1 MALTRAN
8 LINQSD
14 QILDSPQVENK
25 IVLRTL
31 PADPALNLTFSP
43 APSADRNVNF
53 PDPGSPSDFVV
64 YGNATQTLTNKTFTG
79 VILTTPTITD
89 FTNAQHDH
97 SNAAGGG
104 QFAHANLLLK
114 NADDHT
120 QYALLAGR
128 SGGQILT
135 GGTAASDP
143 LTLRST
149 TNVTKGGILI
159 DQDNVTLGSAK
170 NINVSGGGELLGLPS
185 TPSGA
190 SAAASKA
197 YVDNQI
203 SILTGGAGVWKEDLL
218 SASQLD
224 NTNDAIAQAVAFFWD
239 ALPVNGDTFI
249 ITDGTNTETFTYSA
263 VNAPF
268 NPTTGGTAITAM
280 TNLVSRINTDSAF
293 WSATLVTTLQS
304 TNTTNGNVI
313 ILRRKVPTSTV
324 SDRIYGVTGTP
335 NIGKYVNFGGQLD
348 YRSRTVVNL
357 PTVDPATATFGIS
370 RLTAA
375 LIPDEAHVVRAEDS
389 VYLWNDD
396 AGTWQL
402 SGGAVTLATSGP
414 GGGVI
419 GQATFDSSLGL
430 NVSAGVASV
439 KVDSTSISF
448 NGSGQLQVAGGAVP
462 LGTSANNG
470 VTGGATAGK
479 VAGDALKGV
488 NILGDGTMEV
498 KVDGSTV
505 QFTPSGQL
513 KATPAAASPTGLVSK
528 NIPFT
533 SDIPSITAP
542 TAGFIS
548 SDIPTLD
555 YPDAT
560 TTGQLFDITV
570 PDDYDSGNLE
580 ILAVYQMS
588 GGTGNV
594 RYQTQAK
601 IVKISGS
608 IDTASYPATGV
619 TLLSPPTTPTRSV
632 LFTISAANFAKGDVI
647 QVYISRLGGDGADTS
662 SATWRVIAF
671 EYRYTAQA
679 ATRAAIQNLDM
690 FADASVASPATLGLL
705 GTDIPTLDF
714 PSGSDTAEKT
724 LFIIPDNWDTYSDA
738 NIRIDY
744 AMSSAASGD
753 MVRIETSGYIVDV
766 SAGAVV
772 ALPAVN
778 FDIFPSNDTNPH
790 RTLVIRAID
799 AASLGAGDAVVLIIR
814 RITTGLPFT
823 NHPGFFKMVNATVA
837 LALAPTAGFTQSQI
851 EEYYLDHTTFGN
863 IVGPATVSGSIGYP
877 TFGIG
882 ANDFATLYSL
892 ASVSSGTG
900 EIDVAFSGRLASF
913 QTTVYSVTIGALLSA
928 GSPSMTL
935 KIYFEGQASPVHTQV
950 ITPTGTYTEYTVNT
964 NSFTQP
970 TGKKRFIVVA
980 EGHFTAV
987 SSFGVSAPFVRV
999 E

>member
-8 LINQSD
+8 LNNQSD
-14 QILDSPQVENK
+14 KILDSPQVQTK

-43 APSADRNVNF
+43 APAADRNVNF
-53 PDPGSPSDFVV
+53 PDPGSPNDFVV
-64 YGNATQTLTNKTFTG
+64 YGNATQTLTNKTFSG
-79 VILTTPTITD
+79 VVLTSPTITD
-89 FTNAQHDH
+89 FTNAQHNH
-97 SNAAGGG
+97 SNAANGG
-104 QFAHANLLLK
+104 QFNHANLLLLG
-114 NADDHT
+114 ADDHA

-149 TNVTKGGILI
+149 TNATKGGILI
-159 DQDNVTLGSAK
+159 DQDDVTLGSTK
-170 NINVSGGGELLGLPS
+170 NINVSGGGELLGLPT

-197 YVDNQI
+197 YVDAQI
-203 SILTGGAGVWKEDLL
+203 AILTGGAGVWKEDLL
-218 SASQLD
+218 SSAQLD
-224 NTNDAIAQAVAFFWD
+224 NTNDAIAQAIAFYWNV
-239 ALPVNGDTFI
+239 LPVNGDTFT

-280 TNLVSRINTDSAF
+280 TNLVSRINTDSGF
-293 WSATLVTTLQS
+293 WSAILATTLQS
-304 TNTTNGNVI
+304 INTTNGNVI
-313 ILRRKVPTSTV
+313 VLYRKVPTALV
-324 SDRIYGVTGTP
+324 NDRIFGVTGTA

-348 YRSRTVVNL
+348 YRSKTVVNL
-357 PTVDPATATFGIS
+357 PTVDPATTTFGFS
-370 RLTAA
+370 RLTVG

-402 SGGAVTLATSGP
+402 SGGAVTLATSAP

-419 GQATFDSSLGL
+419 GQSTFDSSLGL
-430 NVSAGVASV
+430 AVTTGVARV
-439 KVDSTSISF
+439 KVDTTSIAF
-448 NGSGQLQVAGGAVP
+448 NGSGELTVAGGAVP

-470 VTGGATAGK
+470 VTGGAIPGK

-488 NILGDGTMEV
+488 NILGDGTLEV

-505 QFTPSGQL
+505 QFNPSGQL
-513 KATPAAASPTGLVSK
+513 KATPAAVTPTGLVSK

-533 SDIPSITAP
+533 SDIPSVTAP

-555 YPDAT
+555 YPDGA

-580 ILAVYQMS
+580 VLAVYQMS
-588 GGTGNV
+588 AGSGNV

-601 IVKISGS
+601 LVHISGS
-608 IDTASYPATGV
+608 IDTTTYPATGA
-619 TLLSPPTTPTRSV
+619 TLISPPTTPTRST
-632 LFTISAANFAKGDVI
+632 LFSINSVDVVKGDVI
-647 QVYISRLGGDGADTS
+647 QVYISRIGGDGLDT
-662 SATWRVIAF
+662 ATGDWRIIAF
-671 EYRYTAQA
+671 EYRYTAQL
-679 ATRAAIQNLDM
+679 ATRAAIQNLDL
-690 FADASVASPATLGLL
+690 FADASVAPPATLGLL
-705 GTDIPTLDF
+705 GSDIPTLDF
-714 PSGSDTAEKT
+714 PSASDTAEKT

-738 NIRIDY
+738 QIRIDY
-744 AMSSAASGD
+744 AMSSAVPGD

-766 SAGAVV
+766 SGGAVV

-790 RTLVIRAID
+790 RTLPVRAIP

-814 RITTGLPFT
+814 RINAGLPFT
-823 NHPGFFKMVNATVA
+823 NHPGDFKMVNATVA
-837 LALAPTAGFTQSQI
+837 LGLAPTSGFAQSQI
-851 EEYYLDHTTFGN
+851 EEFYLDHATFGN
-863 IVGPATVSGSIGYP
+863 IVGPASVSGVIGYP
-877 TFGIG
+877 TFGVA
-882 ANDFATLYSL
+882 ANDFATLYNL
-892 ASVSSGTG
+892 SSTTAGIG

-913 QTTVYSVTIGALLSA
+913 QTQVMSVTIGALLNS

-964 NSFTQP
+964 SVFTQP
-970 TGKKRFIVVA
+970 TGKKRYIVVG

-987 SSFGVSAPFVRV
+987 SGFGVSAPFVRV